1 MLNDKEKMSAFMDGE
16 LGIEDASIFIDRL
29 LSDSELKKEWSRL
42 HTVSHLLKYS
52 QRPAALGSEAFAS
65 RVYNLLE
72 QEPTVLAPKGLEP
85 RHAPLPLWGKFGA
98 VAIAASVGFV
108 SFVMLQPGNP
118 AGSAFDNAVSSPVAN
133 SMETQD
139 DVSPAAMVPASDRGR
154 QWAPV
159 DLAPESSLEMYLAR
173 QRAQDLR
180 MEEVRKASEQAPV
193 VQKVGREVAH

>member
-16 LGIEDASIFIDRL
+16 LSGEEASIFIDRL
-29 LSDSELKKEWSRL
+29 LDDTELKKDWSRL
-42 HTVSHLLKYS
+42 HAVSHLMKHS
-52 QRPAALGSEAFAS
+52 HKPATLGSEAFTS
-65 RVYNLLE
+65 RIYTLLE
-72 QEPTVLAPKGLEP
+72 QEPTVLAPKALEP

-108 SFVMLQPGNP
+108 SFVMLQPREPG
-118 AGSAFDNAVSSPVAN
+118 GSAFDGAISSPVAN
-133 SMETQD
+133 SMDIQENS
-139 DVSPAAMVPASDRGR
+139 SPTAVVPASDTGR

-159 DLAPESSLEMYLAR
+159 NLAPETSLEMYLAR

-180 MEEVRKASEQAPV
+180 MGDVQNTSEQTLS